1 MAGSSITG
9 AVAAA
14 PSNPS
19 SDADSPRASQALG
32 LDAAPWK
39 MAGKSAPK
47 MKVVMRVKIINQ
59 GGSKEGYFFFRGRF
73 WIFWVPGS
81 MLSCFSA
88 VLLLC
93 FSASLLVCFSAF
105 LPFLL
110 LCLSTSMLFCF
121 LLFLLFAVPA
131 SVPLCFTCFFSFLL
145 LCFPCFSVFLFF
157 CFCAFLLPLFY
168 FFFSLVM
175 CFCCST
181 SCSSASLLPVFTAS
195 LFFLFFCFILSRL
208 YPK

>member
-39 MAGKSAPK
+39 MAGKSVPK
-47 MKVVMRVKIINQ
+47 MKVMRVKIINQ
-59 GGSKEGYFFFRGRF
+59 GGPKEGYYFFPRQ
-73 WIFWVPGS
+73 VLAGS

-121 LLFLLFAVPA
+121 LFFLLFAFPA
-131 SVPLCFTCFFSFLL
+131 SVILCFTSTCFFSFLL
-145 LCFPCFSVFLFF
+145 LCFPCFSASLYFVFL
-157 CFCAFLLPLFY
+157 LLCL
-168 FFFSLVM
+168 
-175 CFCCST
+175 ST
-181 SCSSASLLPVFTAS
+181 SFIV
-195 LFFLFFCFILSRL
+195 FFLFFSHVFLLLYFLLLCFSASRL
-208 YPK
+208 YCFFVFSFLLLYSLPFVS